1 MSNIFETSIRNYDYE
16 IVCGGISQRDF
27 PTKYEISTTATVKN
41 QEFNGKEVWA
51 CAACAIATVAEHL
64 WGKEFSEGF
73 AYAKFRDGYNQKGL
87 YLKVAMDMWRQIGIV
102 PLADFG
108 SLEEMPTIKSLVE
121 KFPELLEKA
130 KKFKIGGYAEI
141 NYADK
146 NKKDL
151 AIKDALSRNDIG
163 LVACSETY
171 WGSNHAFVI
180 TGWNDDNN
188 TYIYQNSYGIDF
200 GDNGKGEIPKSKVD
214 AVYAVF
220 TEEFKLPFTDVEP
233 DRWSF
238 NHIRNLY
245 MSGLINGVTD
255 TTIEPDRYI
264 TREEVFAIVDRLM
277 SKIDEQDINIYK
289 QINER
294 IIK

>member
-16 IVCGGISQRDF
+16 IVCGGLQNKTYPR
-27 PTKYEISTTATVKN
+27 KYEISTNASVKN
-41 QEFNGKEVWA
+41 QEFNGKEIWA
-51 CAACAIATVAEHL
+51 CAACSIATVAEHI

-73 AYAKFRDGYNQKGL
+73 AYAKFRNGYNKKGL
-87 YLKVAMDMWRQIGIV
+87 YLKVAMDMWREIGIV

-108 SLEEMPTIKSLVE
+108 SLEEMPTIKTLVE
-121 KFPELLEKA
+121 KFPDLVDKA
-130 KKFKIGGYAEI
+130 KKYRIGGYAEI

-151 AIKDALSRNDIG
+151 AIKDALTRNNIG

-180 TGWNDDNN
+180 TGWNDDTNS
-188 TYIYQNSYGIDF
+188 YIYQNSYGTDF
-200 GDNGKGEIPKSKVD
+200 GNDGKDEIPKSHVD

-220 TEEFKLPFTDVEP
+220 AEDFKLPFTDVEV
-233 DRWSF
+233 DRWSAK
-238 NHIRNLY
+238 HIQNLY
-245 MSGLINGVTD
+245 MSGLVNGVTP

-264 TREEVFAIVDRLM
+264 SREEVFAIIDRLM
-277 SKIDEQDINIYK
+277 SKVDSQFTNVYK

-294 IIK
+294 LVK